1 MCVGSFSAYAARVDQ
16 RKRDWIGSPPRCRNM
31 RERVNGYPSVK
42 RRCDMVS
49 AASKSHVRSGSAPLL
64 KAAQTGR
71 ARAAASAEWLGQAQG
86 LEIDGELDGVNL
98 GAEINGQD
106 LGPAG
111 LVQMRK
117 AGHVRQRLSTSLPQ
131 GRCLTAPAE
140 RGGLSV
146 ESESAPKRKQEKKEK
161 AKEKAP
167 PPPRRTPTP
176 SPARSESQKNLS
188 DYEGELSRSPSRPKK
203 RRAAPSGSPE
213 RVPPTQFE
221 DYEPAGDG
229 SGWYETPEDNLMRRL
244 RVPSATVLAAMARMV
259 RRASCAAFLAL
270 PVLLLNPLSFASS
283 CRGRSLAR
291 RAKGEG
297 KAFYDYIANDWSF
310 SRDGSRP
317 WDDLDFSVADL
328 LPLSEAEVQAL
339 EILESKVPNW
349 RKGFL
354 TPDDER
360 GVRRRFRILAR
371 AAGGEQQGLAALERN
386 VGIMCVGER
395 VTQAAAEALRKGLGE
410 EGAGEVVRKNPGVLA
425 IKASS
430 LQGAGLARTKVAADI
445 IDFFLGPGAFIL
457 EALKLL
463 AIASVVKIT
472 YDLFFLPNGLI
483 RAVYKKTAKWKFH
496 PETGLYFH
504 LKTQV
509 YYTPKESDNRFFRRI
524 DDDDDPLVKK
534 MKQSE
539 EMRRAISK
547 TEFVKFEVEG
557 AQGEDGPARAEDPA
571 PAPKAPEKEEDT
583 RMDGRVNKWDSEKGF
598 GFIMPAGK
606 EEGGEVGKG
615 LFVHRKFIVGSTP
628 TNPINL
634 KEGVKVSFKQG
645 TQDGKPCALEVLMLG
660 ADGKPL
666 PIHAGAQTLEEKKKS
681 YHVSAESLG
690 LRVHCESWP
699 GLKKTLQDRYVMDE
713 PLEELGVYFAVLD
726 GHGGTQVADMV
737 KEKLHK
743 NVLQQMRQKQVQPA
757 SRDEKIKLAIKEAFL
772 QTDKEILALAERK
785 KFELVGS
792 TCVSVILHGNPKLG
806 TALRLVVSNLGD
818 SRAVLCRAGQAV
830 PASEDH
836 RPTRIDEKKRIERV
850 GGLVLQVRGAW
861 RVATST
867 NPNSMNKAARREYQ
881 GLAMTRSFGDLHF
894 KRPIGLAIAEP
905 EVRIVPLSD
914 KDLFIVL
921 ATDGVYDVLSNQE
934 VIDLAMRHWRE
945 PEEAAKN
952 IVRSAYKRG
961 SEDNLTVLVV
971 QFGGTSCWADKSVPK
986 YVGKTGGQ
994 GPVAAAATIEAGV
1007 VKGSSGPASAKAA
1020 DDMDMFG

>member
-1 MCVGSFSAYAARVDQ
+1 M
-16 RKRDWIGSPPRCRNM
+16 RK
-31 RERVNGYPSVK
+31 RVNGYPSVK

-98 GAEINGQD
+98 GAEING
-106 LGPAG
+106 
-111 LVQMRK
+111 K

-229 SGWYETPEDNLMRRL
+229 SGWY
-244 RVPSATVLAAMARMV
+244 
-259 RRASCAAFLAL
+259 
-270 PVLLLNPLSFASS
+270 
-283 CRGRSLAR
+283 
-291 RAKGEG
+291 
-297 KAFYDYIANDWSF
+297 
-310 SRDGSRP
+310 
-317 WDDLDFSVADL
+317 
-328 LPLSEAEVQAL
+328 
-339 EILESKVPNW
+339 
-349 RKGFL
+349 
-354 TPDDER
+354 
-360 GVRRRFRILAR
+360 
-371 AAGGEQQGLAALERN
+371 
-386 VGIMCVGER
+386 
-395 VTQAAAEALRKGLGE
+395 
-410 EGAGEVVRKNPGVLA
+410 
-425 IKASS
+425 
-430 LQGAGLARTKVAADI
+430 
-445 IDFFLGPGAFIL
+445 
-457 EALKLL
+457 
-463 AIASVVKIT
+463 
-472 YDLFFLPNGLI
+472 
-483 RAVYKKTAKWKFH
+483 VYKKTAKWKFH

-660 ADGKPL
+660 
-666 PIHAGAQTLEEKKKS
+666 
-681 YHVSAESLG
+681 
-690 LRVHCESWP
+690 
-699 GLKKTLQDRYVMDE
+699 
-713 PLEELGVYFAVLD
+713 
-726 GHGGTQVADMV
+726 
-737 KEKLHK
+737 
-743 NVLQQMRQKQVQPA
+743 
-757 SRDEKIKLAIKEAFL
+757 
-772 QTDKEILALAERK
+772 
-785 KFELVGS
+785 
-792 TCVSVILHGNPKLG
+792 
-806 TALRLVVSNLGD
+806 
-818 SRAVLCRAGQAV
+818 
-830 PASEDH
+830 
-836 RPTRIDEKKRIERV
+836 
-850 GGLVLQVRGAW
+850 
-861 RVATST
+861 
-867 NPNSMNKAARREYQ
+867 
-881 GLAMTRSFGDLHF
+881 
-894 KRPIGLAIAEP
+894 
-905 EVRIVPLSD
+905 
-914 KDLFIVL
+914 
-921 ATDGVYDVLSNQE
+921 
-934 VIDLAMRHWRE
+934 
-945 PEEAAKN
+945 
-952 IVRSAYKRG
+952 
-961 SEDNLTVLVV
+961 
-971 QFGGTSCWADKSVPK
+971 
-986 YVGKTGGQ
+986 
-994 GPVAAAATIEAGV
+994 
-1007 VKGSSGPASAKAA
+1007 
-1020 DDMDMFG
+1020 

>member
-1 MCVGSFSAYAARVDQ
+1 MHLRAHYAHTVEVGVSEACSPALHSVCTDTHGS
-16 RKRDWIGSPPRCRNM
+16 WIGL
-31 RERVNGYPSVK
+31 E
-42 RRCDMVS
+42 
-49 AASKSHVRSGSAPLL
+49 
-64 KAAQTGR
+64 
-71 ARAAASAEWLGQAQG
+71 LGQ
-86 LEIDGELDGVNL
+86 
-98 GAEINGQD
+98 
-106 LGPAG
+106 P
-111 LVQMRK
+111 
-117 AGHVRQRLSTSLPQ
+117 QR
-131 GRCLTAPAE
+131 
-140 RGGLSV
+140 
-146 ESESAPKRKQEKKEK
+146 
-161 AKEKAP
+161 
-167 PPPRRTPTP
+167 PR
-176 SPARSESQKNLS
+176 NLS
-188 DYEGELSRSPSRPKK
+188 DYEGELSRSPSRPAK
-203 RRAAPSGSPE
+203 RRGGPRSRSPE

-229 SGWYETPEDNLMRRL
+229 SGWY
-244 RVPSATVLAAMARMV
+244 
-259 RRASCAAFLAL
+259 
-270 PVLLLNPLSFASS
+270 
-283 CRGRSLAR
+283 
-291 RAKGEG
+291 
-297 KAFYDYIANDWSF
+297 
-310 SRDGSRP
+310 
-317 WDDLDFSVADL
+317 
-328 LPLSEAEVQAL
+328 
-339 EILESKVPNW
+339 
-349 RKGFL
+349 
-354 TPDDER
+354 
-360 GVRRRFRILAR
+360 
-371 AAGGEQQGLAALERN
+371 
-386 VGIMCVGER
+386 
-395 VTQAAAEALRKGLGE
+395 
-410 EGAGEVVRKNPGVLA
+410 
-425 IKASS
+425 
-430 LQGAGLARTKVAADI
+430 
-445 IDFFLGPGAFIL
+445 
-457 EALKLL
+457 
-463 AIASVVKIT
+463 
-472 YDLFFLPNGLI
+472 
-483 RAVYKKTAKWKFH
+483 VYKKTGKWKFH

-524 DDDDDPLVKK
+524 DDDDDPLVRK

-539 EMRRAISK
+539 EMRKAISK

-557 AQGEDGPARAEDPA
+557 AQGDDGPAVAQEPA
-571 PAPKAPEKEEDT
+571 PAPKAPEKEEDV
-583 RMDGRVNKWDSEKGF
+583 RMEGRVNKWDSEKGF

-615 LFVHRKFIVGSTP
+615 CLFVHRKFIVGSTP

-645 TQDGKPCALEVLMLG
+645 TQDSKPCALEVLMLG

-699 GLKKTLQDRYVMDE
+699 GLKKTLQDRYVLDE

-785 KFELVGS
+785 KWTAKMEHLSCKGQEHQITWQELA
-792 TCVSVILHGNPKLG
+792 KLG
-806 TALRLVVSNLGD
+806 TALRLACLASLCLQPSRLLRAEAGMSFKMFQGLIMTVMTCSADVFDADRWCQTSEIRGPCSAWAAVFDATCRMKNSSNSPAPPSFRSPARFRLMVNQ
-818 SRAVLCRAGQAV
+818 SSYCAWSLRAAFVQAV

-836 RPTRIDEKKRIERV
+836 RPTRIDEPPRHGFGLVRRDPVALASKQLLAIGYSIRV
-850 GGLVLQVRGAW
+850 GRNQSKSRF
-861 RVATST
+861 
-867 NPNSMNKAARREYQ
+867 Q
-881 GLAMTRSFGDLHF
+881 GLAMTRSFGDLPGAWEPEIAEHF

-971 QFGGTSCWADKSVPK
+971 QFGGTS
-986 YVGKTGGQ
+986 
-994 GPVAAAATIEAGV
+994 
-1007 VKGSSGPASAKAA
+1007 
-1020 DDMDMFG
+1020 

>member
-1 MCVGSFSAYAARVDQ
+1 MSTKAAKPDVMASHLESFYAMFLDWSQAFDSVSHSALRNALQRVGEDNVLHHLYKVAAHFKAKQEQDATWQLGQNPLRMVLAIALFKEVTDRLNQTIASQEKLKRAVDQ
-16 RKRDWIGSPPRCRNM
+16 GWRDPQAGWRYQVWNHKTKQLQVDTSRPPIPEDKLLDHFATILQCLRQPIVNRFRCTRRLTETMSSPATF
-31 RERVNGYPSVK
+31 K
-42 RRCDMVS
+42 LDMS
-49 AASKSHVRSGSAPLL
+49 VRSHSALTMWDTLKMLQGNAVFQLAGMAYKTESLARGPVEQKIAEMVYGRRSWHGLWSNFDYRKHSFVVQVLTDDPRWLTLIDDWGEARSPTMAGETQLVDTGIQSLVDTWCRGIDRIHGLTVAPPVILLQLHRFTKQRDRVLKNHLKVQLDHVIQMPFFSGDRHNLSHRSYKL
-64 KAAQTGR
+64 KAFIEHHGATPTSGHYTANLVNDEGSWSCDDGR
-71 ARAAASAEWLGQAQG
+71 AAKVKTMRGERHPTKTGYALFYSLDAALA
-86 LEIDGELDGVNL
+86 
-98 GAEINGQD
+98 
-106 LGPAG
+106 
-111 LVQMRK
+111 
-117 AGHVRQRLSTSLPQ
+117 TSSD
-131 GRCLTAPAE
+131 E
-140 RGGLSV
+140 GLSSLRV
-146 ESESAPKRKQEKKEK
+146 KLKLKQEKKEK
-161 AKEKAP
+161 AKEKPP

-229 SGWYETPEDNLMRRL
+229 SGWY
-244 RVPSATVLAAMARMV
+244 
-259 RRASCAAFLAL
+259 
-270 PVLLLNPLSFASS
+270 
-283 CRGRSLAR
+283 
-291 RAKGEG
+291 
-297 KAFYDYIANDWSF
+297 
-310 SRDGSRP
+310 
-317 WDDLDFSVADL
+317 
-328 LPLSEAEVQAL
+328 
-339 EILESKVPNW
+339 
-349 RKGFL
+349 
-354 TPDDER
+354 
-360 GVRRRFRILAR
+360 
-371 AAGGEQQGLAALERN
+371 
-386 VGIMCVGER
+386 
-395 VTQAAAEALRKGLGE
+395 
-410 EGAGEVVRKNPGVLA
+410 
-425 IKASS
+425 
-430 LQGAGLARTKVAADI
+430 
-445 IDFFLGPGAFIL
+445 
-457 EALKLL
+457 
-463 AIASVVKIT
+463 
-472 YDLFFLPNGLI
+472 
-483 RAVYKKTAKWKFH
+483 VYKKTAKWKFH

-557 AQGEDGPARAEDPA
+557 AQGEDGSARAEEPA

-971 QFGGTSCWADKSVPK
+971 QFGGTS
-986 YVGKTGGQ
+986 
-994 GPVAAAATIEAGV
+994 
-1007 VKGSSGPASAKAA
+1007 
-1020 DDMDMFG
+1020 